1 MIFSI
6 ETSTSNLSFT
16 LLSNN
21 QVINKISIKIKNEL
35 SEIIIPRI
43 KKFMKNN
50 SITFQSISLLV
61 VGCGPGSFTGIRA
74 VISAA
79 KGICLSNKHIKI
91 LGINS
96 LAGLA
101 MSALNEAKNR
111 NIEYILASIDT
122 KRNDQFLQLFKVNNG
137 NDRLLPICA
146 INNIKPIKLENF
158 SGYIQENNLVVEKF
172 IFVGF
177 ISNLLKNNAKNINFC
192 KQSTQIPDAV
202 WVGKLGSHIVN
213 NNINYK
219 SSKIVF
225 DEFKPIY
232 VRSPEIN

>member
-6 ETSTSNLSFT
+6 ETSTLDLSLT

-21 QVINKISIKIKNEL
+21 QVINKVSVKIKNEL
-35 SEIIIPRI
+35 SEIIVPTI
-43 KKFMKNN
+43 KKFMKKN
-50 SITFQSISLLV
+50 SIKFQNISLLV
-61 VGCGPGSFTGIRA
+61 VGCGPGSFTSIRA

-79 KGICLSNKHIKI
+79 KGIHLSNKHMKI

-101 MSALNEAKNR
+101 MSALSEARNR

-122 KRNDQFLQLFKVNNG
+122 KRNDQFLQLFKVNNC
-137 NDRLLPICA
+137 NEKLLPFSV

-158 SGYIQENNLVVEKF
+158 PSYIIENKLVSENF
-172 IFVGF
+172 LFVGF
-177 ISNLLKNNAKNINFC
+177 IPNLLKNKFTSMKFC
-192 KQSTQIPDAV
+192 KVSTKTPHAV
-202 WVGKLGSHIVN
+202 WVGKLGLYIKN

-219 SSKIVF
+219 SSKIAF
-225 DEFKPIY
+225 NEIKPIY